1 MIKLFDV
8 DLNQFVSGLL
18 RIKVNPKTSSDDLQV
33 DFTFMDKVLTHMV
46 GLQKNDLLELL
57 KQYDDPKDQ
66 FPP

>member
-46 GLQKNDLLELL
+46 GLQKSDLLELL

>member
-1 MIKLFDV
+1 LIKLFDV